1 MLPFAEKRST
11 FSSGVRGPTGLCSG
25 SPHAHDLQPARKISM
40 EQNDELRALQG
51 LYTLGAV
58 GIWQLKGGVDA
69 HMSGQFEICHINR
82 GEYYKA
88 PVLDAT
94 TASEDIQLGDVEL
107 RSTYRRSL
115 YVWIKGVHTI
125 TSPVI

>member
-1 MLPFAEKRST
+1 MGSVALPAFVVVHHTPMICNLHERSLWNRMT
-11 FSSGVRGPTGLCSG
+11 SYGHYKAYIP
-25 SPHAHDLQPARKISM
+25 
-40 EQNDELRALQG
+40 
-51 LYTLGAV
+51 LGAV
-58 GIWQLKGGVDA
+58 GTWQLKGGVDA